1 MKYQVQENCLT
12 VFLPHELDHHNAEE
26 IRKESDHLIERNHIR
41 YVIFDFAETNFM
53 DSSGIGVIMGRY
65 KRIYMLGGEVCAV
78 HANERMKK
86 ILTMSGVTKI
96 MQIYEEEKQ
105 MENTNEMQL
114 IFDSRSSNESF
125 ARVTVAAFMT
135 SLNPTVE
142 EVSDVKTAVSEA
154 VTNAIIHGYESEVH
168 NIYIRCRTEGKTLYL
183 EIEDEGKGIED
194 VKQAMEPLFTTKP
207 ELERSGMGFSFMEAF
222 MDKLEV
228 ESVPGKGT
236 TVKMEKTIGK
246 GRRLWTTQ
254 SL

>member
-1 MKYQVQENCLT
+1 
-12 VFLPHELDHHNAEE
+12 
-26 IRKESDHLIERNHIR
+26 
-41 YVIFDFAETNFM
+41 
-53 DSSGIGVIMGRY
+53 
-65 KRIYMLGGEVCAV
+65 
-78 HANERMKK
+78 
-86 ILTMSGVTKI
+86 
-96 MQIYEEEKQ
+96 

-135 SLNPTVE
+135 SLNPKEE